1 MPLVPAEHERVERVA
16 VGSLQER
23 ANVFSALATPLPLI
37 RRSERD
43 QQDASEGDGPSR
55 GERREEPIPERSCD
69 V

>member
-23 ANVFSALATPLPLI
+23 ANVFSLSPRLFRLI

-43 QQDASEGDGPSR
+43 QQDASEGDGAGR
-55 GERREEPIPERSCD
+55 GERREEPVPERSCD